1 MPMRRLALALPI
13 LLAGAAAAQPTL
25 PVTYPESKTVDQTD
39 DYHGTAVAD
48 PYRWLEDLDAP
59 ETKAW
64 VEAQNEAT
72 FGFLEQIPQR
82 EPLRERLT
90 ELWNYER
97 YGVPTVR
104 GEGDAARTFF
114 FKNDGLQNQSV
125 LYQQR
130 GLDGDPEV
138 LLDPNTLSEDGTVAL
153 SLVSYSDSG
162 DRLAYGVSEAGSDW
176 VTIRVRDV
184 ATGRDLDDEVRW
196 VKFSGAAWDKQ
207 GAGFYYSRY
216 DAPEDGS
223 AFEAENR
230 FQKLYYHALG
240 TDQAA
245 DVLVYDRPDDADL
258 GVGASVTDDGRFL
271 VVGTWKGTD
280 PKGGLYVKDLQA
292 EAKGEAAPVVELFP
306 AGVADFRVLHNDGST
321 FTVLTD
327 HDAPNKRIVSFDL
340 GSPETMTTL
349 VPESAAVLADV
360 EVVGGRMAVEAMEDV
375 KSRLTVHE
383 MDGRLVRTVSL
394 PAPGSVSG
402 LSGQT
407 DGDELFYA
415 FSSFTYP
422 TTIYRANVATGET
435 GVFQAP
441 SVDFDPDAFTA
452 KQVFYTSKDGTRVP
466 MFIVHKKGLAL
477 DGNNPTLLYAYGGFN
492 VSITPSFSTA
502 NVAWL
507 EMGGIYA
514 VPNLRGGGEY
524 GEAWHEAGMLDR
536 KQNVFDDFIAAAEY
550 LTAEKYTRPEK
561 LAIFGGSNGGLL
573 VGAVTAQRPELFGAA
588 IPAVG
593 VMDMLR
599 FHTFTIGWAWVPEYG
614 SSADPEQFETLY
626 AYSPL
631 HNLADGTAYPAT
643 MVTTADTDDRVV
655 PSHSF
660 KYAARL
666 QAAQGSDRPA
676 LIRIETR
683 AGHGAGTPTDK
694 QIEAAADRWAF
705 LAWALDV
712 PQGAP
717 SDAMGGAGP
726 APKGVSPGGSSSG
739 GSSSSS
745 SGGDGDDE
753 TCGPQPL
760 TKEALDAIYGDG

>member
-1 MPMRRLALALPI
+1 MRRSALALPA
-13 LLAGAAAAQPTL
+13 LLALGATFGVTAAVAQPTL
-25 PVTYPESKTVDQTD
+25 PVTYPDSKTVDQTD

-64 VEAQNEAT
+64 VEAQNEVT
-72 FGFLEQIPQR
+72 FGFLEGIPQR
-82 EPLRERLT
+82 EAIRERLT
-90 ELWNYER
+90 ALWNYER

-104 GEGDAARTFF
+104 GTGDDARYFF

-125 LYQQR
+125 LYKQT
-130 GLDGDPEV
+130 GLGGDPEV
-138 LLDPNTLSEDGTVAL
+138 LLDPNTLSADGTVAL
-153 SLVSYSDSG
+153 SLVSYSDDG
-162 DRLAYGVSEAGSDW
+162 ARLAYGVSEAGSDW

-184 ATGRDLDDEVRW
+184 ASGEDLADEVRW
-196 VKFSGAAWDKQ
+196 VKFSGAAWD
-207 GAGFYYSRY
+207 GRGEGFYYARY
-216 DAPEDGS
+216 DAPEEGS

-240 TDQAA
+240 TEQAD
-245 DVLVYDRPDDADL
+245 DVLVYERPDDADL
-258 GVGASVTDDGRFL
+258 GVGASVTDDGRYL

-280 PKGGLYVKDLQA
+280 PKGGLYVKDLMA
-292 EAKGEAAPVVELFP
+292 EANGEAAPVVELFP
-306 AGVADFRVLHNDGST
+306 AGVADFRVVHNEGST
-321 FTVLTD
+321 FFVLTD
-327 HDAPNKRIVSFDL
+327 HEAPNKRIARFDL
-340 GSPETMTTL
+340 ANPEQMTTL
-349 VPESAAVLADV
+349 VPESAAVIADA
-360 EVVGGRMAVEAMEDV
+360 EVVGGKLVVEAMEDV
-375 KSRLTVHE
+375 KSRLTVHG
-383 MDGRLVRTVSL
+383 MDGALLRTVSL

-402 LSGQT
+402 LSGQA

-422 TTIYRANVATGET
+422 TTIFRADVATGEG
-435 GVFQAP
+435 GVFQVP
-441 SVDFDPDAFTA
+441 EVDFDPDAFEA

-466 MFIVHKKGLAL
+466 LFIVHKKGLAL
-477 DGNNPTLLYAYGGFN
+477 DGSNPTLLYAYGGFN
-492 VSITPSFSTA
+492 VNITPSFSTA

-507 EMGGIYA
+507 EMGGVYA

-524 GEAWHEAGMLDR
+524 GEAWHEAGMLDK

-550 LTAEKYTRPEK
+550 LIEEDYTRPEK
-561 LAIFGGSNGGLL
+561 LAVFGGSNGGLL

-599 FHTFTIGWAWVPEYG
+599 FHQFTIGWAWVPEYG
-614 SSADPEQFETLY
+614 SSDDPAQFETLY

-631 HNLADGTAYPAT
+631 HNLRDGTAYPAT

-683 AGHGAGTPTDK
+683 AGHGAGKPTAK
-694 QIEAAADRWAF
+694 QIEEAADRWAF
-705 LAWALDV
+705 LTWALDASAD
-712 PQGAP
+712 GLGSA
-717 SDAMGGAGP
+717 SGMGGA
-726 APKGVSPGGSSSG
+726 
-739 GSSSSS
+739 SSSSVGA
-745 SGGDGDDE
+745 SGGEEKDE

-760 TKEALDAIYGDG
+760 TQEELDAIYGDG

>member
-1 MPMRRLALALPI
+1 MRRLALALPAV
-13 LLAGAAAAQPTL
+13 LLGCGTAAAQPTL
-25 PVTYPESKTVDQTD
+25 PVTYPESKTVSQTD
-39 DYHGTAVAD
+39 SYHGTAVAD

-64 VEAQNEAT
+64 VVAQNEAT

-82 EPLRERLT
+82 DALRERLT

-104 GEGDAARTFF
+104 GTGADARYFY

-125 LYQQR
+125 LYKQQ
-130 GLDGDPEV
+130 GPDGDPEV
-138 LLDPNTLSEDGTVAL
+138 LLDPNTLSADGTVAL
-153 SLVSYSDSG
+153 SLVSYSDDG
-162 DRLAYGVSEAGSDW
+162 ARLAYGVSEAGSDW

-184 ATGRDLDDEVRW
+184 ATGEDLPDEVRW
-196 VKFSGAAWDKQ
+196 VKFSGAAWDHR
-207 GAGFYYSRY
+207 GDGFYYSRY

-240 TDQAA
+240 ADQSA
-245 DVLVYDRPDDADL
+245 DRLVYERPDDADL

-271 VVGTWKGTD
+271 VIGTSKGTD

-292 EAKGEAAPVVELFP
+292 EAMGEAAPVIELFP
-306 AGVADFRVLHNDGST
+306 AGVADFRVVHSEGSA
-321 FTVLTD
+321 FYVLTD
-327 HDAPNKRIVSFDL
+327 HSAPNKRIARFDL
-340 GSPETMTTL
+340 ANPEAMTTL
-349 VPESAAVLADV
+349 VPESAAVIADA
-360 EVVGGRMAVEAMEDV
+360 EVVGGRLVVEAMEDV

-383 MDGRLVRTVSL
+383 MDGTLVRTVDL

-402 LSGQT
+402 LSGQAEA
-407 DGDELFYA
+407 GELFYA

-422 TTIYRANVATGET
+422 TTIYREDVATGEG

-441 SVDFDPDAFTA
+441 DVDFDPDAFEA
-452 KQVFYTSKDGTRVP
+452 RQVFYTSKDGTRVP

-477 DGNNPTLLYAYGGFN
+477 DGSNPTLLYAYGGFDIS
-492 VSITPSFSTA
+492 VTPSFSTA

-507 EMGGIYA
+507 EMGGVYA

-524 GEAWHEAGMLDR
+524 GEAWHEAGMLGN

-550 LTAEKYTRPEK
+550 LIAEGYTRPEK
-561 LAIFGGSNGGLL
+561 LAVSGRSNGGLL
-573 VGAVTAQRPELFGAA
+573 IGAVTAQRPELFGAA
-588 IPAVG
+588 LPAVG

-614 SSADPEQFETLY
+614 SSADPEQFQTLY

-631 HNLADGTAYPAT
+631 HNLRDGTAYPAT

-694 QIEAAADRWAF
+694 QIESAADNWAF
-705 LAWALDV
+705 LAWAL
-712 PQGAP
+712 GM
-717 SDAMGGAGP
+717 S
-726 APKGVSPGGSSSG
+726 
-739 GSSSSS
+739 
-745 SGGDGDDE
+745 GDGLGSTSLLDGATGDAGASSVGGEKKDE

-760 TKEALDAIYGDG
+760 TQPLTQDELDAIYGDS